1 LLLTLKRLQG
11 LEIAR
16 IIFVRHGHLPN
27 HMSTALSGP
36 IANLP
41 AHVVKPWSRSGGRFS
56 NIAKQIKNDVY
67 GPESLI
73 RAWVAGVVSHT
84 DCEVKI
90 TNWDLAAKEFEF
102 IPDGETDPAPRLAK
116 RDLLRTSIEK
126 LQDQV
131 QAMYRAASAK
141 ARKESTGGT
150 TKKKRARAK
159 KLAAYYQ
166 QLASDDARIEPLHA
180 NTNFASAQEARDTR
194 LISSLQAGRRG
205 PEGVLARAS

>member
-1 LLLTLKRLQG
+1 
-11 LEIAR
+11 
-16 IIFVRHGHLPN
+16 
-27 HMSTALSGP
+27 
-36 IANLP
+36 
-41 AHVVKPWSRSGGRFS
+41 
-56 NIAKQIKNDVY
+56 
-67 GPESLI
+67 
-73 RAWVAGVVSHT
+73 VVSHT

-90 TNWDLAAKEFEF
+90 TSWDLAAKELEF

-131 QAMYRAASAK
+131 QTMYRAVSAK

-180 NTNFASAQEARDTR
+180 NTEFASAQEARNTR

-205 PEGVLARAS
+205 PEGVLALQSLDISRPLSTFRKSYTR